1 MVALRQGD
9 YEVARRHYADCLAI
23 ARKFGDEEAV
33 AEALV
38 NLGVATLNLGD
49 RVQAK
54 SLFAD
59 SVSLF
64 RESGNK
70 SRLAESFYYFGF
82 LALFEDDNQQ
92 AKSFFEQE
100 LALART
106 VGPAWLGAQALRGL
120 AGVAATCGRAL
131 RAARL
136 LGAAESR
143 AKAAATYNDA
153 VNSMLI
159 GHTIATAVAQI
170 GEAEFAAAYAEG
182 WAMTFEQ
189 AADYALG
196 TEPFA

>member
-9 YEVARRHYADCLAI
+9 YEVAQRHYADCLAI
-23 ARKFGDEEAV
+23 ARKFGNEEAV

-38 NLGVATLNLGD
+38 NLGVATLNMGD

-54 SLFAD
+54 SLFEE

-64 RESGNK
+64 RDSGSK

-82 LALFEDDNQQ
+82 LALFEGDHQQ

-106 VGPAWLGAQALRGL
+106 VGPTWLGAQALRGL
-120 AGVAATCGRAL
+120 AGVAATGGQLL
-131 RAARL
+131 RGARL
-136 LGAAESR
+136 LGAAEAR

-153 VNSMLI
+153 VNSQLI
-159 GHTIATAVAQI
+159 GRTIATAVAQL
-170 GEAEFAAAYAEG
+170 GETVFEQARAEG
-182 WAMTFEQ
+182 RAMTFEQ
-189 AADYALG
+189 AADYALE
-196 TEPFA
+196 TSMN

>member
-9 YEVARRHYADCLAI
+9 YEGAQRHYADCLAI

-70 SRLAESFYYFGF
+70 SRLAESLYYFGF
-82 LALFEDDNQQ
+82 LALLEGDNQQ
-92 AKSFFEQE
+92 ARSFFEQE

-106 VGPAWLGAQALRGL
+106 VGPVWLGAQALRGL
-120 AGVAATCGRAL
+120 AGVAATCGQVL
-131 RAARL
+131 RGARL
-136 LGAAESR
+136 LGAAEAR
-143 AKAAATYNDA
+143 ATAAATYNDA
-153 VNSMLI
+153 VNSLLI
-159 GHTIATAVAQI
+159 DRTIATAVTQL
-170 GEAEFAAAYAEG
+170 GEAAFEAARGAG
-182 WAMTFEQ
+182 RIMTFEQ
-189 AADYALG
+189 AANYAL
-196 TEPFA
+196 EEN